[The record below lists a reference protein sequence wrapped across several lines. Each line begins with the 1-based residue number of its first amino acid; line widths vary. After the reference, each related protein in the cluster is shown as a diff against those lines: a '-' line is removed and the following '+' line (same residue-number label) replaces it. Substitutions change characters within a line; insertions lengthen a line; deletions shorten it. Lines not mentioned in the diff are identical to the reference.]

1 MNTHLESTWHKFLEA
16 VKSQLPS
23 ASDYYMWFEPLRPIS
38 WENNRLTIRVPNRE
52 YYDKMENVF
61 MDVLSQNL
69 KATFGNNVN
78 LNYQVLQEKTRSYS
92 ERTLTQSKTK
102 PNSNPSSIP
111 TPIVE
116 IQAQAVAFNSH
127 LDGRMRLD
135 NFYQSLCNRLAYT
148 AASSV
153 IDNPGHNPFNPLFV
167 HGASGVGKTHIMHAI
182 GNEILNR
189 DASKKIIYVPASTF
203 KQQYV
208 HATMVAKKPDQFF
221 SFYQNV
227 DVLLIDDI
235 QELTD
240 ATSTQNAFFQIFNN
254 LKLLGK
260 QIVITSDRPPV
271 DLKGLE
277 ERLYTR
283 LKWGLTVEIERPDV
297 HLRKTILEAMLQK
310 EGINIPDDVF
320 KFIVKHC
327 KDNVRDI
334 EGSLTS
340 LLAHSLYNSTPV
352 NLELAVRVMSQ
363 TVGIEEKKL
372 TVMDIAKLVCNYYNV
387 ELDDIMSKKRSRMI
401 TQARQITMF
410 LAKEHTSLPLTRIG
424 TELGGRDHSTVI
436 YAHKNIT
443 SLLTTDA
450 RLRAEMDEILELL
463 NL

>member
-1 MNTHLESTWHKFLEA
+1 MNTSLESAWRKFLEA
-16 VKSQLPS
+16 VKTQLPS
-23 ASDYYMWFEPLRPIS
+23 PSDYHMWFEPLRPIS
-38 WENNRLTIRVPNRE
+38 WENGRLTIRVPNRE
-52 YYDKMENVF
+52 YYDRMENIY
-61 MDVLSQNL
+61 MDILSRNL
-69 KATFGNNVN
+69 KATFGTNVN
-78 LNYQVLQEKTRSYS
+78 LNYQVLQEKTRTYS
-92 ERTLTQSKTK
+92 TPHTFAQPEVRQQVAT
-102 PNSNPSSIP
+102 P
-111 TPIVE
+111 TPMLE
-116 IQAQAVAFNSH
+116 SKRPAQVFNSH
-127 LDGRMRLD
+127 LDSRMRLD
-135 NFYQSLCNRLAYT
+135 NFYQSLCNRLACT
-148 AASSV
+148 AASSI

-182 GNEILNR
+182 GNEILHR
-189 DASKKIIYVPASTF
+189 DHSKQIIYVPAATF

-208 HATMVAKKPDQFF
+208 HATMVAKKPEQFF
-221 SFYQNV
+221 TFYQNV
-227 DVLLIDDI
+227 DILLIDDI

-297 HLRKTILEAMLQK
+297 HLRKTILESMLRK
-310 EGINIPDDVF
+310 EGVTIPEDVF
-320 KFIVKHC
+320 RFIVKHC

-340 LLAHSLYNSTPV
+340 LLAHALYNSTPV
-352 NLELAVRVMSQ
+352 DLALAVRVMSQ

-387 ELDDIMSKKRSRMI
+387 DIDDIMSKKRAHMI
-401 TQARQITMF
+401 TQARQITMY
-410 LAKEHTSLPLTRIG
+410 LAKEHTSLPLSRIG

-436 YAHKNIT
+436 YAHKNIQT
-443 SLLTTDA
+443 LLSTDA
-450 RLRAEMDEILELL
+450 RLKDEMSEIRELL

>member
-1 MNTHLESTWHKFLEA
+1 MNTHLESTWHRFLEA
-16 VKSQLPS
+16 VKSQLSS
-23 ASDYYMWFEPLRPIS
+23 ATDYYMWFEPLRPIS
-38 WENNRLTIRVPNRE
+38 WENDRLTIRVPSRE

-61 MDVLSQNL
+61 MDVLSRNL
-69 KATFGNNVN
+69 KATFGKNVN
-78 LNYQVLQEKTRSYS
+78 LNYQVLQEQP
-92 ERTLTQSKTK
+92 RTKLHTTLAQTTEAPSPATSAPVVELQK
-102 PNSNPSSIP
+102 PANN
-111 TPIVE
+111 
-116 IQAQAVAFNSH
+116 FNTH
-127 LDGRMRLD
+127 LDGRMRMD

-153 IDNPGHNPFNPLFV
+153 VDNPGHNPFNPLFI
-167 HGASGVGKTHIMHAI
+167 HGASGVGKTHLMHAI
-182 GNEILNR
+182 GNQILGHAPHKR
-189 DASKKIIYVPASTF
+189 IIYVPATTF

-208 HATMVAKKPDQFF
+208 HATMVAKKPEQFF

-227 DVLLIDDI
+227 DILLIDDI

-240 ATSTQNAFFQIFNN
+240 AISTQNAFFQIFNH

-271 DLKGLE
+271 ELKGLE

-297 HLRKTILEAMLQK
+297 HLRKTILEEMLRK
-310 EGINIPDDVF
+310 EGISIPDDVF
-320 KFIVKHC
+320 RFIVKHC

-352 NLELAVRVMSQ
+352 DLDLAVRVMAQ

-372 TVMDIAKLVCNYYNV
+372 TVMDITKLVCNYYNV
-387 ELDDIMSKKRSRMI
+387 EIDDIMSKKRARMI
-401 TQARQITMF
+401 TQARQIIMY
-410 LAKEHTSLPLTRIG
+410 LSKEHTTLPLSRIG

-436 YAHKNIT
+436 YAHKNIST
-443 SLLTTDA
+443 LMTTDA
-450 RLRAEMDEILELL
+450 RLKAELDEILELL